1 MITFAA
7 TLAAES
13 STGGIP
19 PIICT
24 ILLIATV
31 IAFILGLAEALG
43 FYSVRGNVTGNGRFG
58 TLVVAVV
65 LLVVYVI
72 VC

>member
-1 MITFAA
+1 MLLAA
-7 TLAAES
+7 TD
-13 STGGIP
+13 TTGIP

-31 IAFILGLAEALG
+31 IAFILGLLEALG
-43 FYSVRGNVTGNGRFG
+43 FYSLRGVSTGNGRFG
-58 TLVVAVV
+58 TLVVAVI

-72 VC
+72 LC

>member
-1 MITFAA
+1 MLAS
-7 TLAAES
+7 TLAARAADS
-13 STGGIP
+13 GTLP

-31 IAFILGLAEALG
+31 IAFIIGLAELLGLFALRSFG
-43 FYSVRGNVTGNGRFG
+43 GTRFG
-58 TLVVAVV
+58 SLIVAII

-72 VC
+72 AC

>member
-1 MITFAA
+1 MFSTAA

-13 STGGIP
+13 TTGIP

-43 FYSVRGNVTGNGRFG
+43 FFSVRGTVTGNGRFG